1 MMLAVDF
8 VTTRW
13 YVFFTV
19 FEIALVVLTLAYFLN
34 RVARQLNHISATLAK
49 VTFGV
54 RAVETQC
61 AVIGPAADRINAN
74 LTEAAGGLERA
85 AVLAER
91 LGR

>member
-1 MMLAVDF
+1 MNDGGVRL
-8 VTTRW
+8 

-19 FEIALVVLTLAYFLN
+19 FEIVLVVLTLAYFLN
-34 RVARQLNHISATLAK
+34 RVAAQLVHITKTLAK

-74 LTEAAGGLERA
+74 LTEAAGGLEKA

-91 LGR
+91 LAR

>member
-1 MMLAVDF
+1 MSV
-8 VTTRW
+8 RW
-13 YVFFTV
+13 YVVFTV
-19 FEIALVVLTLAYFLN
+19 LEIALVVLTLAYFLN
-34 RVARQLNHISATLAK
+34 RVAGQLVHIAATLAK

-74 LTEAAGGLERA
+74 LGEAAGGLEKA

-91 LGR
+91 LAR

>member
-1 MMLAVDF
+1 MNDGGVKL
-8 VTTRW
+8 

-19 FEIALVVLTLAYFLN
+19 FEIVLIVVTLAYFLN
-34 RVARQLNHISATLAK
+34 RVAAQLVHITKTLAK

-74 LTEAAGGLERA
+74 LTEAAGGLEKA

-91 LGR
+91 LAR

>member
-1 MMLAVDF
+1 MSF

-13 YVFFTV
+13 YTFFTV

-34 RVARQLNHISATLAK
+34 RVARQLNHITATLAK

-74 LTEAAGGLERA
+74 LAEAAGGLEKA

-91 LGR
+91 LAR

>member
-1 MMLAVDF
+1 MNDGGVKL
-8 VTTRW
+8 

-19 FEIALVVLTLAYFLN
+19 AEIVLVVLTLAYFLN
-34 RVARQLNHISATLAK
+34 RVAAQLVHITKTLAK

-74 LTEAAGGLERA
+74 LKEAAGGLEKA

-91 LGR
+91 LAR

>member
-1 MMLAVDF
+1 MTLRVFLTVLEILLF
-8 VTTRW
+8 VG
-13 YVFFTV
+13 
-19 FEIALVVLTLAYFLN
+19 VLGYFLN
-34 RVARQLNHISATLAK
+34 KVAWRLNSISRTLAK

-74 LTEAAGGLERA
+74 LGEAAAGLEKA

-91 LGR
+91 IAR

>member
-1 MMLAVDF
+1 MSVSL
-8 VTTRW
+8 R
-13 YVFFTV
+13 VFFTV
-19 FEIALVVLTLAYFLN
+19 FEIVLVVLTLAFFLN
-34 RVARQLNHISATLAK
+34 RVAKQLEHIVATLAK

-74 LTEAAGGLERA
+74 LTEAAGGLEKA

-91 LGR
+91 LAS

>member
-1 MMLAVDF
+1 M
-8 VTTRW
+8 TRL

-19 FEIALVVLTLAYFLN
+19 FEIALVVVTLAFFLN
-34 RVARQLNHISATLAK
+34 RVSNQLVHITKTLAK

-74 LTEAAGGLERA
+74 LKEAAGGLERA
-85 AVLAER
+85 ATLAER
-91 LGR
+91 LAR

>member
-1 MMLAVDF
+1 MSVALR
-8 VTTRW
+8 VTL
-13 YVFFTV
+13 TV
-19 FEIALVVLTLAYFLN
+19 AEIVLVVLTLAYFLN
-34 RVARQLNHISATLAK
+34 RVAGQLVHITQTLAK

-74 LTEAAGGLERA
+74 LTEAAGGLEKA

-91 LGR
+91 LAR

>member
-1 MMLAVDF
+1 MNTLAALSV
-8 VTTRW
+8 RW

-61 AVIGPAADRINAN
+61 AVIGPAA
-74 LTEAAGGLERA
+74 
-85 AVLAER
+85 ER
-91 LGR
+91 LAR

>member
-1 MMLAVDF
+1 MSV
-8 VTTRW
+8 RW
-13 YVFFTV
+13 YVTATV
-19 FEIALVVLTLAYFLN
+19 AEIVLIVLTLAYYLN

-74 LTEAAGGLERA
+74 LGEAAAGLEKA

-91 LGR
+91 LAR

>member
-1 MMLAVDF
+1 MSVGLRSF
-8 VTTRW
+8 L
-13 YVFFTV
+13 TV

-61 AVIGPAADRINAN
+61 AVIGPAADRINTN
-74 LTEAAGGLERA
+74 LGEAAGGLEKA

>member
-1 MMLAVDF
+1 MSVRLL
-8 VTTRW
+8 
-13 YVFFTV
+13 VFFTV
-19 FEIALVVLTLAYFLN
+19 FEIALVVVTLAYFLN
-34 RVARQLNHISATLAK
+34 RVARQLVHIAATLAK

-74 LTEAAGGLERA
+74 LGEAAAGLEKA

-91 LGR
+91 LAR

>member
-1 MMLAVDF
+1 MTLGFASVA
-8 VTTRW
+8 W
-13 YVFFTV
+13 YTFATV
-19 FEIALVVLTLAYFLN
+19 FEIGLVVLTLCYFLN
-34 RVARQLNHISATLAK
+34 RVARQLVAITKVLAK

-74 LTEAAGGLERA
+74 LGEAAGGLEKA

-91 LGR
+91 LAAR